1 MVLFDP
7 YTAQIQRSDQKHNGE
22 VADTAWTWGDHIEGL
37 INAESYSVLITTIS
51 ERWVLS
57 N

>member
-7 YTAQIQRSDQKHNGE
+7 YTAQIQRSDQKQNGE
-22 VADTAWTWGDHIEGL
+22 VADMAWTWGDHIEGL
-37 INAESYSVLITTIS
+37 INAGSYSVLITTIS
-51 ERWVLS
+51 ERWVLF